1 MSVRWI
7 SAWFSKCIIQ
17 SWSSLYSFVAVCSSF
32 ANRFCLKKK
41 VFYIWTLA
49 ERLISRWALSA
60 SQWQLYSGI
69 PWVCTLVICN
79 SEWVTV
85 ALHSMF
91 WNIHQSGY
99 SAVVIWLVS
108 HETADVLTQV
118 LCTPYNHAP
127 IFCLSSRVLAQ
138 FSVCPVEYVLSQFSV
153 CPVEH
158 LPIFLFVQ

>member
-41 VFYIWTLA
+41 GILYMNTC
-49 ERLISRWALSA
+49 WAPHLEMSPKCFTMATIQWYSLS
-60 SQWQLYSGI
+60 
-69 PWVCTLVICN
+69 
-79 SEWVTV
+79 
-85 ALHSMF
+85 LHSSHMQLWMSNCSF
-91 WNIHQSGY
+91 TQHVLEYPPKWLQRCL
-99 SAVVIWLVS
+99 VVIWLVS

-127 IFCLSSRVLAQ
+127 VCSDSIRRMHVCLAAACHPH
-138 FSVCPVEYVLSQFSV
+138 FFTCYCNNKGVECILK
-153 CPVEH
+153 
-158 LPIFLFVQ
+158 

>member
-49 ERLISRWALSA
+49 ERLISRWALNA

-69 PWVCTLVICN
+69 LWVCTLVICN

-85 ALHSMF
+85 AFTQHVLEYPPK
-91 WNIHQSGY
+91 WLQRCL
-99 SAVVIWLVS
+99 VVIWLVS

-127 IFCLSSRVLAQ
+127 CHFILSHIRKVHGCLAVTCHLHLWQNDR
-138 FSVCPVEYVLSQFSV
+138 FFYVLLRS
-153 CPVEH
+153 
-158 LPIFLFVQ
+158 

>member
-85 ALHSMF
+85 AFTQHVLEYPPK
-91 WNIHQSGY
+91 WLQRCL
-99 SAVVIWLVS
+99 VVIWLVS

-127 IFCLSSRVLAQ
+127 VCSDSIHRMHVCLAAACHPH
-138 FSVCPVEYVLSQFSV
+138 FFTCYCNNKGVECILK
-153 CPVEH
+153 
-158 LPIFLFVQ
+158 